1 MRSPLANVTLA
12 PCPGQQ
18 RPWPTRASD
27 TATGSG
33 EGPPHSAYYPAFAN
47 KREQGDTDTE
57 ADRQGLRAGVG
68 AVIGKGLRLFSG

>member
-1 MRSPLANVTLA
+1 MPRAAETLA
-12 PCPGQQ
+12 H
-18 RPWPTRASD
+18 
-27 TATGSG
+27 SG
-33 EGPPHSAYYPAFAN
+33 LRYSHREWRGTPPHSAYYPAFAN